1 MKLTAR
7 VSVTAAL
14 LALLTLSATG
24 CNRLKARD
32 QLNKGVAAFKAA
44 KYEEAINHFQTAIS
58 LDPDYGPAK
67 LYLAT
72 AYSYQVV
79 PNLDSPENLQIAQKA
94 LDGFHQVLDKDPSD
108 LTALKQIAS
117 IDRNI
122 KKLDEAKEYEKK
134 VIALD
139 PNDSEAYYTIGVVD
153 WLQAYDNARK
163 ILAQNEG
170 GPGGLTDDGNG
181 NVKKSKQACEAL
193 KAANTN
199 LVADGLAN
207 LQKAVEINPNYDDAM
222 QYLNLTYRR
231 KADLECTDDAARKAD
246 LAQADSWTQKAM
258 GARKENEKKK
268 EEKVGGGV
276 NMD

>member
-32 QLNKGVAAFKAA
+32 QLTKGVAAFKNA
-44 KYEEAINHFQTAIS
+44 KYEEAVNHFQNSIE
-58 LDPDYGPAK
+58 LDPDYDDAK

-79 PNLDSPENLQIAQKA
+79 PNLESPENLKIAQKA
-94 LDGFHQVLDKDPSD
+94 LDGFNAVLAKNPND

-122 KKLDEAKEYEKK
+122 KKLDAAKEYEKK
-134 VIALD
+134 VIALA
-139 PNDSEAYYTIGVVD
+139 PTDSEAYYTVGVVD
-153 WLQAYDNARK
+153 WLQAYDQARK
-163 ILAQNEG
+163 ILAKD
-170 GPGGLTDDGNG
+170 GLTDDGNG
-181 NVKKSKQACEAL
+181 NVKKTKPACAEL
-193 KAANTN
+193 QAANGA
-199 LVADGLAN
+199 LVTEGLQF
-207 LQKAVEINPNYDDAM
+207 LQKAVEINPTYDDAM

-231 KADLECTDDAARKAD
+231 KADLDCTDDAARKAD
-246 LAQADSWTQKAM
+246 LASADQWTQKAM

-276 NMD
+276 DMSK